1 MVEKDNL
8 VRQRDTLLE
17 SHGLES
23 RRLAE
28 LLDKERQGHRAT
40 RAQFETFQKTH
51 QHVSVTVST
60 QESRIAEL
68 ESSRSQAVKR
78 LSGLEGQ
85 LKDQLTERD
94 KLLLALWVRLSALC
108 GSDWA
113 HDNSLISGRALPSL
127 ESVATMLP
135 GFSRNLLAAVKTVE
149 AMVGGFQTRVKAVER
164 ELWRE
169 YQNLENNLG
178 VRTKKLERL
187 ESIVRNGIAAGSFTR
202 GSRGSG
208 GEEGAMARYEALEEV
223 YRQLKVENATLR
235 TATDVRNRAA
245 YNGSGSPSPSIPT
258 GPRDREVSGSRVR
271 GRPGTARPGSALTES
286 SSAIMRTGSGTNL
299 RQEGSEDGTR
309 ESTREW
315 GREGYGKEKDNA
327 LMLRLREME
336 RKLRAE
342 REGRNQDRSA
352 ARARL
357 GELEGE
363 NRDLSMRIKRGE
375 A

>member
-1 MVEKDNL
+1 M
-8 VRQRDTLLE
+8 
-17 SHGLES
+17 
-23 RRLAE
+23 
-28 LLDKERQGHRAT
+28 
-40 RAQFETFQKTH
+40 
-51 QHVSVTVST
+51 
-60 QESRIAEL
+60 
-68 ESSRSQAVKR
+68 
-78 LSGLEGQ
+78 
-85 LKDQLTERD
+85 
-94 KLLLALWVRLSALC
+94 SALC

-149 AMVGGFQTRVKAVER
+149 AMVGGFQTRIKAVER

-187 ESIVRNGIAAGSFTR
+187 ESIVRNGIAAGSFA
-202 GSRGSG
+202 RGSG
-208 GEEGAMARYEALEEV
+208 YGGAEGAAARYEALEEA

-245 YNGSGSPSPSIPT
+245 WDGSGSPSPSIPT

-271 GRPGTARPGSALTES
+271 GRPGTARPGSAMAES

-299 RQEGSEDGTR
+299 RQESEDGTR
-309 ESTREW
+309 ESTRESW
-315 GREGYGKEKDNA
+315 GTKERDNA

-363 NRDLSMRIKRGE
+363 NRDLAMRIKRGE
-375 A
+375 GA